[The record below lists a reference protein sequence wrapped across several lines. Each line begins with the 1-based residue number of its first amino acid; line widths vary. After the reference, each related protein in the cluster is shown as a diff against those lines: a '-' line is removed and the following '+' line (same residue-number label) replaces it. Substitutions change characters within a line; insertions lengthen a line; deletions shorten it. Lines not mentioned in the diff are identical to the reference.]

1 MDRRHSKSAA
11 SLPRNHEA
19 WHSLTRR
26 ETEAKLLGPRNSVPA
41 RVRVVDEA
49 RVERA
54 YEKHAWILPFAF
66 GVYGVVYAAAFLIYP
81 APPVLDE
88 EAAVNLTGMTW
99 EEIVTGSP
107 GFARYIG
114 YLARGYALEL
124 LVVRALGV
132 ALAAFPYRK
141 GERWSWYVSWIFPI
155 EFAGATATE
164 ISAGA
169 SSGTVAF
176 ELAVVVV
183 YLLGL
188 LLPYRKFFPRT
199 QVTRS

>member
-1 MDRRHSKSAA
+1 MS
-11 SLPRNHEA
+11 
-19 WHSLTRR
+19 
-26 ETEAKLLGPRNSVPA
+26 ET
-41 RVRVVDEA
+41 

-54 YEKHAWILPFAF
+54 YEKYAWIILFAF
-66 GVYGVVYAAAFLIYP
+66 GVYGVAYAVAFLIYP

-99 EEIVTGSP
+99 EEIVSGSP

-132 ALAAFPYRK
+132 GLAAFPYRK
-141 GERWSWYVSWIFPI
+141 GDRWSWYASWIFPV

-169 SSGTVAF
+169 SPGTVAF
-176 ELAVVVV
+176 ELAVVGV
-183 YLLGL
+183 YVLGL
-188 LLPYRKFFPRT
+188 LLPYRKFFPKA
-199 QVTRS
+199 QAPRS